1 MKRPKPRF
9 FSLRARG
16 WRGWMAFV
24 RVWRPA

>member
-1 MKRPKPRF
+1 MKPKRPRYF
-9 FSLRARG
+9 YLRARG